1 MVSAPVFLSYVLVGL
16 CLATIVNLIMDVI
29 NEMRE

>member
-16 CLATIVNLIMDVI
+16 CLTTFVNLLVDLI